1 MANRCRSTIGKRPA
15 NTTCDTSHLILT
27 DENGAS
33 AKVEQSTRNL
43 ISCDPCTNGVRRS
56 SRMRSGCDQPE
67 IEPSMAPPGFLPNLV
82 RRGSG
87 NFLAT
92 FASRRVPPRTDAG
105 HALVVAFHDLNGRAT
120 CADIR
125 HRRG

>member
-43 ISCDPCTNGVRRS
+43 TSCDPCTSGVRRS
-56 SRMRSGCDQPE
+56 SRMRSRCDQPE
-67 IEPSMAPPGFLPNLV
+67 IEPAMAPPRFLLHLV
-82 RRGSG
+82 RRAMSRDYQESIGAALQRKREFSSD
-87 NFLAT
+87 LCL
-92 FASRRVPPRTDAG
+92 ASRPTKDRCRPCVG
-105 HALVVAFHDLNGRAT
+105 S
-120 CADIR
+120 C
-125 HRRG
+125 